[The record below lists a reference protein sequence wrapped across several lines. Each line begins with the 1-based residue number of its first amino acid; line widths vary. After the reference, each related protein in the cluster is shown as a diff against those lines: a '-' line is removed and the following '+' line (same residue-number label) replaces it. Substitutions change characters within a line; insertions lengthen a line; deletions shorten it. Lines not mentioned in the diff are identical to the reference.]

1 MPSATETW
9 PRSDDGATVPNDT
22 DAGVTSRRRN
32 LVFIVTALG
41 AFMASLYLSIVAVPS
56 PALEHSFPHDSRAS
70 LAWVITGYSIVFA
83 SLLVTAGRSAD
94 RLGRRRLFFLGL
106 GVFTLG
112 SALCGVAPSVDL
124 LVAGR
129 FIQGSGAAAMLPA
142 SLGLLLGAF
151 PSERRSQVVA
161 LWGGIG
167 ALAVATGPS
176 LGGLLVSGPGWRWVF
191 FVNLPIGALG
201 YLVGR
206 RFLTETTTVTSGAKP
221 DYAGV
226 LRVSFTRA
234 AIVLGITAGA

>member
-1 MPSATETW
+1 MPRAMETRSRADAAQATAGHRKAE
-9 PRSDDGATVPNDT
+9 GPN
-22 DAGVTSRRRN
+22 RQRN

-41 AFMASLYLSIVAVPS
+41 AFM
-56 PALEHSFPHDSRAS
+56 AS

-94 RLGRRRLFFLGL
+94 RLGRRRLFFVGL

-112 SALCGVAPSVDL
+112 SALCGLAPSVDL

-129 FIQGSGAAAMLPA
+129 FVQGSGAAAMLPS

-151 PSERRSQVVA
+151 PAERRSQVVA

-176 LGGLLVSGPGWRWVF
+176 LGGLLVFGPGWRW
-191 FVNLPIGALG
+191 
-201 YLVGR
+201 
-206 RFLTETTTVTSGAKP
+206 
-221 DYAGV
+221 
-226 LRVSFTRA
+226 
-234 AIVLGITAGA
+234 